1 MSARGAVAAHAFP
14 TRRLLAVAL
23 LAALTAAPAH
33 ALTILTADKRARSDA
48 SGVTIRVGRDRA
60 LASIP
65 DPSGCPAATTIR
77 IAYYPTSPSL
87 VVGPPPAELPCT
99 GWKRIRGG
107 WLYRDDAAVVGG
119 IRRVRLTTRGLA
131 IHAVAPGF
139 ASVPGPMCFLHAD
152 VRIGETRYHVRFHSF
167 RRNDAGALITRRA
180 SATAGRAEAA
190 FWDTLFGD
198 ARRDEEALRLL
209 ARAERRDPR
218 DGRVSFLRAMTH
230 LYRFGDG
237 LTHYPSASPEK
248 REEIDAARA
257 AFARAVPLLYRDGVG
272 DTRAAGFASG
282 TTYVAGVLAD
292 DAALRAQGLAE
303 MQQAAD
309 VNPLFNAFNPIGV
322 IPPATA
328 PDDPAYQ
335 EPLRLLDDYFPIAAA
350 QCVSPTGTQGE
361 ICFNDGLAPH
371 NLEGTFMFFG
381 DVYAKAGRIDDAR
394 ARYESALGF
403 AQSSGWS
410 PVFIAELEERLA
422 DLEGRVARFLD
433 GDPSNDPPMLGVAN
447 GGCAH
452 CHYR

>member
-1 MSARGAVAAHAFP
+1 MIRGTVAAHALP
-14 TRRLLAVAL
+14 TRAARLLAIAL

-65 DPSGCPAATTIR
+65 DPSGCPAATSVR

-87 VVGPPPAELPCT
+87 VVGPPPAELPCA

-107 WLYRDDAAVVGG
+107 WLYRDDAAAVGG

-131 IHAVAPGF
+131 IHAVAPAF
-139 ASVPGPMCFLHAD
+139 ATVPGPLGFL
-152 VRIGETRYHVRFHSF
+152 HSF
-167 RRNDAGALITRRA
+167 RRNDAEAVITRRP
-180 SATAGRAEAA
+180 SATAARAEAA

-198 ARRDEEALRLL
+198 ARRDDEALRLL

-218 DGRVSFLRAMTH
+218 DGRVPFLRAMMH

-237 LTHYPSASPEK
+237 LTHYPSAGPEK
-248 REEIDAARA
+248 GKEIDAARE
-257 AFARAVPLLYRDGVG
+257 AFARAVPRLYANGVG

-322 IPPATA
+322 IPPSTTR
-328 PDDPAYQ
+328 DDPAYD
-335 EPLRLLDDYFPIAAA
+335 EALRLLDDYFPIAAA
-350 QCVSPTGTQGE
+350 ECVSLNGTQGE
-361 ICFNDGLAPH
+361 ICFNDGLAAH
-371 NLEGTFMFFG
+371 NLEGTFVFFG
-381 DVYAKAGRIDDAR
+381 DVYAKAGRIEDAR
-394 ARYESALGF
+394 ARYEAALGF
-403 AQSSGWS
+403 AQTSGWN
-410 PVFIAELEERLA
+410 PVFIAEVEERLA

-433 GDPSNDPPMLGVAN
+433 DDPSNDPPMLGVAN